1 MKNVVKV
8 GLAVALALGL
18 AASIQAGDEKTVTGK
33 VMCAKCALKKAD
45 ADKCQDVLVSKDAD
59 GKVSEYYLEKTAAL
73 EAFGHV
79 CQGEKTAV
87 VTGTVSEKDGKTW
100 IAPSKMEEK
109 TS

>member
-1 MKNVVKV
+1 MKNIAKV
-8 GLAVALALGL
+8 GLALALALGL
-18 AASIQAGDEKTVTGK
+18 AAALQAGDEMTVTGK
-33 VMCAKCALKKAD
+33 IMCAKCALKKAD
-45 ADKCQDVLVSKDAD
+45 AEKCQDVLVSKGED

-79 CQGEKTAV
+79 CQGDKTAI

-100 IAPSKMEEK
+100 LAPSKMEEK